1 MTPVAN
7 GVEPVRAG
15 VWLFP
20 DAPAADLV
28 EAVVAAEAAGFD
40 EVWLADEGPMRDP
53 SVVLAAAAVRTKRI
67 RLCVGI
73 ASVVLHHPGA
83 LAARWKTLD
92 ELAPGRAVLGIGLG
106 GHLSLEPFGL
116 GYERPV
122 AVMCEAIRAIRSV
135 CAACDG
141 PGYRHMSHAAPAR
154 HVPLFV
160 ASKGPQINAL
170 AAREAD
176 GVFLSGFDLGGLDE
190 PVGWAR
196 GGDRSVEIAL
206 YASVRFRSPTTA
218 DPTSLVGSP
227 RQVADGLAGLV
238 EQHRPETIGMALVDG
253 DEVLAM
259 VARAAAVL
267 ELLRN

>member
-1 MTPVAN
+1 MAPVGNA
-7 GVEPVRAG
+7 VEPARVG
-15 VWLFP
+15 LWLFP

-28 EAVVAAEAAGFD
+28 EAVVMAERAGFD
-40 EVWLADEGPMRDP
+40 EVWVADEGPMRDP
-53 SVVLAAAAVRTKRI
+53 AVVLAAAASRTERI

-83 LAARWKTLD
+83 LAARWKTID

-116 GYERPV
+116 ELERPL
-122 AVMCEAIRAIRSV
+122 ATMRDAIRTIRGV
-135 CAACDG
+135 CASNDSV
-141 PGYRHMSHAAPAR
+141 GYHHMPHAAPAR
-154 HVPLFV
+154 TVPLFV

-176 GVFLSGFDLGGLDE
+176 GVFLSGFDLGRLDE

-196 GGDRSVEIAL
+196 GLERRVEVAL
-206 YASVRFRSPTTA
+206 YASVRFRAPSQP

-227 RQVADGLAGLV
+227 SQVAEGLREL
-238 EQHRPETIGMALVDG
+238 EQRHRPEAIGMALVDG
-253 DEVLAM
+253 DEVLGM
-259 VARAAAVL
+259 VEKAASVV
-267 ELLRN
+267 ELLRK